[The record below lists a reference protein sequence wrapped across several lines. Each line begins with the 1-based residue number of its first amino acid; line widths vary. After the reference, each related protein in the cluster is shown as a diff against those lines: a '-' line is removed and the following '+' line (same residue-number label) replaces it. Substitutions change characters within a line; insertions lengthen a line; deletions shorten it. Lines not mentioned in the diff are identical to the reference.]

1 MNVVSETIYLLGW
14 LGNNSP
20 GRWEN
25 YPAHWRRNQ
34 SLTSINSINLISVC
48 DESQTHTLLLPITI
62 FHHGSSSQ
70 NLQPFHF
77 QSPHN
82 PKNQNLHTHFP
93 FTPLPL
99 QPSSKT
105 TQNLVNS
112 HSFFSLTH
120 SSKFESSQS

>member
-1 MNVVSETIYLLGW
+1 MSVVSEEAIYLLGW

-34 SLTSINSINLISVC
+34 SLTNLISLC

-70 NLQPFHF
+70 NLQPFPSG
-77 QSPHN
+77 SPLSL
-82 PKNQNLHTHFP
+82 KNQNLHTHFP

-105 TQNLVNS
+105 TQNLINS

-120 SSKFESSQS
+120 SSKFESS